1 MEAKWVTS
9 PFYREEEDAEI
20 NPIFFAQFGVLEEL
34 PDGFLLFQGFA
45 NRQLF
50 LFLSVLDCRIRSL
63 TDDFLCRIPII
74 SVKA

>member
-9 PFYREEEDAEI
+9 PLYREEEDAEI
-20 NPIFFAQFGVLEEL
+20 NPIFFAQFGVISKSY

-50 LFLSVLDCRIRSL
+50 LFLSV
-63 TDDFLCRIPII
+63 
-74 SVKA
+74 A